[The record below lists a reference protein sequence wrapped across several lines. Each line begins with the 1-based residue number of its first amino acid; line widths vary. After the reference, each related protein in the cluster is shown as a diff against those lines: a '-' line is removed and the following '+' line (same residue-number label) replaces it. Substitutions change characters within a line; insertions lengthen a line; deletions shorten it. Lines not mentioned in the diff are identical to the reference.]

1 MRQFCC
7 NWPNCAECALLAGV
21 TPNAVLQALSVNVP
35 APASLW
41 TYDALGSAVNG
52 SADGLAFLRTNT
64 AVTNLITAGANLL
77 TNDSSV
83 YASYAI
89 IMNQALARKVLLYLH
104 CMIVIVLV
112 KNCSVQYVHDAFDA
126 SDCKSPDDSQA
137 LCHFVF
143 YIASLYRQ
151 SLTKLPSV
159 LPSLTTS
166 QVIVR
171 YTDTGVGELIVN

>member
-1 MRQFCC
+1 MRF
-7 NWPNCAECALLAGV
+7 AVGV

-89 IMNQALARKVLLYLH
+89 IMNQALARKVLLYLR
-104 CMIVIVLV
+104 CIIDLL
-112 KNCSVQYVHDAFDA
+112 FI
-126 SDCKSPDDSQA
+126 DCP
-137 LCHFVF
+137 
-143 YIASLYRQ
+143 
-151 SLTKLPSV
+151 
-159 LPSLTTS
+159 
-166 QVIVR
+166 
-171 YTDTGVGELIVN
+171 